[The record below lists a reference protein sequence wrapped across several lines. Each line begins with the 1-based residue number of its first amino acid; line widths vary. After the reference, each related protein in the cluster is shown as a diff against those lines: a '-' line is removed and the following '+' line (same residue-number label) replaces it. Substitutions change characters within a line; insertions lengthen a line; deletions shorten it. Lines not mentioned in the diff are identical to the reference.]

1 MQRSCVFDGV
11 EDVPSN
17 TGVSGAP
24 AGKGSTA
31 QRNGGRGQNASSR
44 NAPSRGARN
53 GGPGV
58 AGAMMKSGSR
68 SGYDGHN
75 QPQQHHVVHAN
86 RRSVIIHGPTL
97 SPSSG
102 SAGSPPFIG
111 SLGSDDGG
119 VRRGGGGGHHAFHL
133 HGTSPPPQLP
143 PPLTSHQMHQQHYQ
157 HHHLKTERRTA
168 WAVAKDEHSHLSR
181 HHSHGGHPQ
190 NHSHLHHSRQSQP
203 LFAAAATSQGSHPVV
218 REDMDAV
225 VAYDGRVRRAT
236 PSDVYGNGGPSGC
249 RGEVGYT
256 ASVAH
261 GVVSYASER
270 PRGGG
275 GNGMSGHVSPIPLG
289 NEDYDYDS
297 NLGHPG
303 LVRWTS
309 ESGAYP
315 MHSASS
321 YNAVIR
327 TGRTNGRGW

>member
-1 MQRSCVFDGV
+1 
-11 EDVPSN
+11 
-17 TGVSGAP
+17 
-24 AGKGSTA
+24 
-31 QRNGGRGQNASSR
+31 
-44 NAPSRGARN
+44 
-53 GGPGV
+53 
-58 AGAMMKSGSR
+58 MMKSGSR
-68 SGYDGHN
+68 SGYDSHN

-86 RRSVIIHGPTL
+86 RRSVMIHGPTL

-111 SLGSDDGG
+111 SIGSDDGG

-133 HGTSPPPQLP
+133 HGTSPPQPQLP

-157 HHHLKTERRTA
+157 HHHLKTERRTT
-168 WAVAKDEHSHLSR
+168 WAVAKEERSHLSR
-181 HHSHGGHPQ
+181 HHNHGGHPQ
-190 NHSHLHHSRQSQP
+190 SHSLHGCQSQP
-203 LFAAAATSQGSHPVV
+203 LFAAAAPSQGSHPVV

-225 VAYDGRVRRAT
+225 VAYDGRVRRGTHA
-236 PSDVYGNGGPSGC
+236 DVYGSGPSGC

-275 GNGMSGHVSPIPLG
+275 GNGMSGHVSPIPLV
-289 NEDYDYDS
+289 NEDYDYEG
-297 NLGHPG
+297 NMAHPG

-309 ESGAYP
+309 DSGAYP
-315 MHSASS
+315 MQSAAS
-321 YNAVIR
+321 YNAVVR